1 MTILRIIR
9 IPALAFSVAMIGMV
23 IAIYAMRSSEA
34 SRPVAQQTESTAI
47 GGPFDLVDQDGNNVT
62 DRDFSDKASVIFF
75 GYTSC
80 PDACPTTLLDLS
92 NWLRDLGAD
101 AERLNVL
108 FISIDPE
115 RDTPARIKEY
125 LSSFDPRI
133 HGLTGTPEQIAAAAK
148 AYRVSYE
155 RVELEGGDY
164 TMDHTAA
171 IYLMDRS
178 GHFVAP
184 LSLQTEDK
192 VALERLHKLAAL

>member
-1 MTILRIIR
+1 MTILRIVR
-9 IPALAFSVAMIGMV
+9 ISALAFSVAMIGTV

-34 SRPVAQQTESTAI
+34 SRPVAQQSESVAI
-47 GGPFDLVDQDGNNVT
+47 GGPFALVDQDGNNVT

-92 NWLRDLGAD
+92 NWLRDLGPD
-101 AERLNVL
+101 ARRLNVL

-133 HGLTGTPEQIAAAAK
+133 HGLTGTPEQIAATAK

>member
-9 IPALAFSVAMIGMV
+9 IPALAFSVAMIGTV

-34 SRPVAQQTESTAI
+34 SRPVAQQSESMAI
-47 GGPFDLVDQDGNNVT
+47 GGPFALVDQDGNNVT
-62 DRDFSDKASVIFF
+62 DRDFSGKASVIFF

-92 NWLRDLGAD
+92 NWLRDLGSD

-133 HGLTGTPEQIAAAAK
+133 HGLTGTPEQIAATAK

>member
-23 IAIYAMRSSEA
+23 IAIYSMRSSEA

-47 GGPFDLVDQDGNNVT
+47 GGPFELVDQDGNNVT

-133 HGLTGTPEQIAAAAK
+133 HGLTGTPEQIATAAK

>member
-155 RVELEGGDY
+155 RVELEGGEY